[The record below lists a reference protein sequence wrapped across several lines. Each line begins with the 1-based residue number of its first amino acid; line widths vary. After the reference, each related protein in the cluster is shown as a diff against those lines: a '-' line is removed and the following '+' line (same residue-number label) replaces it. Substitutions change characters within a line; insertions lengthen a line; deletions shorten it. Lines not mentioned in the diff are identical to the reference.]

1 MRKNIFF
8 LLTAYC
14 LTLSPA
20 FALGQSGTDLAVL
33 NAGVGA
39 RPLAMGG
46 AFTAIADNADAPYW
60 NPAGLGFISSQEI
73 TSSQTRLSTDADHY
87 YLSYVTPALGGTIGL
102 SWIQVGL
109 GNIAQT
115 SSEVDIHNE
124 VQNISLFSY
133 FSSAYL
139 FSYGKKLNDHI
150 AFGLTAKYLSS
161 EMFGISGGSGW
172 GYSLTPGILIKFGG
186 DDVGTDV
193 GTADVGTG
201 LVPVRTKRTATRAVP
216 TFPVTLGF
224 KIDELVNTQQWG
236 TGTVEHVPP
245 KARLGLSWLPWK
257 EGRVAVDVSQTIKS
271 GYSPEV
277 ATGFEWLQGCT
288 SYRAGYNGGLTAG
301 VGFTVG
307 HARLDYAYI
316 QDVNFSSNNVHR
328 ISLSGRW

>member
-1 MRKNIFF
+1 MKKVALI
-8 LLTAYC
+8 LLSVC
-14 LTLSPA
+14 LVLSPV
-20 FALGQSGTDLAVL
+20 FALGQSGTDIAVL

-46 AFTAIADNADAPYW
+46 AFTAVADNADAPYW

-87 YLSYVTPALGGTIGL
+87 YLSYVTPVLGGTIGL

-139 FSYGKKLNDHI
+139 LSYGKKLNDHI

-172 GYSLTPGILIKFGG
+172 GYSLTPGIMLRLAKY
-186 DDVGTDV
+186 
-193 GTADVGTG
+193 
-201 LVPVRTKRTATRAVP
+201 
-216 TFPVTLGF
+216 PVTIGF

-236 TGTVEHVPP
+236 TGTVENVPS
-245 KARLGLSWLPWK
+245 KARLGLSWLPWS
-257 EGRVAVDVSQTIKS
+257 ESRVAVDISQMIKS
-271 GYSPEV
+271 GYSPEI
-277 ATGFEWLQGCT
+277 ATGFEWAEGGLA
-288 SYRAGYNGGLTAG
+288 YRAGYNSNGLTAG

-307 HARLDYAYI
+307 HARLDYAFV

>member
-1 MRKNIFF
+1 MRRILFVM
-8 LLTAYC
+8 LSAC
-14 LTLSPA
+14 LMLSPV
-20 FALGQSGTDLAVL
+20 FALGQSGADIAVL

-46 AFTAIADNADAPYW
+46 AFTAVADNADAPYW

-139 FSYGKKLNDHI
+139 LSYGKKLNDHI

-172 GYSLTPGILIKFGG
+172 GYSLTPGIMLRLG
-186 DDVGTDV
+186 
-193 GTADVGTG
+193 
-201 LVPVRTKRTATRAVP
+201 PSMPR
-216 TFPVTLGF
+216 FPSFTLAL
-224 KIDELVNTQQWG
+224 KIDELINTQQWG
-236 TGTVEHVPP
+236 TGTVENVPP
-245 KARLGLSWLPWK
+245 KARLGLSWLPWS
-257 EGRVAVDVSQTIKS
+257 ESRVAVDISQTVKS

-277 ATGFEWLQGCT
+277 ATGFEWAQGGLA
-288 SYRAGYNGGLTAG
+288 YRAGYNSSGLTAG

-307 HARLDYAYI
+307 HARLDYAFV
-316 QDVNFSSNNVHR
+316 QQAAFASNNVHR
-328 ISLSGRW
+328 VSLSGIW

>member
-1 MRKNIFF
+1 MRKILFVM
-8 LLTAYC
+8 LSAC
-14 LTLSPA
+14 LALSPVYA
-20 FALGQSGTDLAVL
+20 FGQSGADIAVL

-46 AFTAIADNADAPYW
+46 AFTSVADNADAPYW
-60 NPAGLGFISSQEI
+60 NPAGLGFITSQEI

-139 FSYGKKLNDHI
+139 LSYGKKLNDHI

-172 GYSLTPGILIKFGG
+172 GYSLTPGVMLRLAKY
-186 DDVGTDV
+186 
-193 GTADVGTG
+193 
-201 LVPVRTKRTATRAVP
+201 
-216 TFPVTLGF
+216 PVTIGF
-224 KIDELVNTQQWG
+224 KIDELINTQQWG
-236 TGTVEHVPP
+236 TGTVENVSP
-245 KARLGLSWLPWK
+245 KARLGLSWFPWS
-257 EGRVAVDVSQTIKS
+257 ESRVAVDISQVIKS
-271 GYSPEV
+271 DYSPEV
-277 ATGFEWLQGCT
+277 ATGFEWMQGCIA
-288 SYRAGYNGGLTAG
+288 YRAGYNSSGLTAG

-307 HARLDYAYI
+307 HARLDYAFV
-316 QDVNFSSNNVHR
+316 QQAAFASNNVHR
-328 ISLSGRW
+328 VSLSGIW

>member
-1 MRKNIFF
+1 MVIVSW
-8 LLTAYC
+8 LLIITSAN
-14 LTLSPA
+14 A
-20 FALGQSGTDLAVL
+20 IGQSGADIAVL

-46 AFTAIADNADAPYW
+46 AFTAVADNADAPYW

-139 FSYGKKLNDHI
+139 LSYGKKLNDHI

-172 GYSLTPGILIKFGG
+172 GYSLTPGIMLRL
-186 DDVGTDV
+186 DPCH
-193 GTADVGTG
+193 
-201 LVPVRTKRTATRAVP
+201 L
-216 TFPVTLGF
+216 TLGL
-224 KIDELVNTQQWG
+224 KIDELINTQQWG
-236 TGTVEHVPP
+236 TGTVENVPP
-245 KARLGLSWLPWK
+245 KARLGLSWLPWS
-257 EGRVAVDVSQTIKS
+257 ESRVAVDISQTVKS

-277 ATGFEWLQGCT
+277 VTGFEWAQGGIA
-288 SYRAGYNGGLTAG
+288 YRAGYNSSGLTAG

-307 HARLDYAYI
+307 HARLDYGYV
-316 QDVNFSSNNVHR
+316 QDANFSSNNVHR
-328 ISLSGRW
+328 ISLSGIW

>member
-1 MRKNIFF
+1 MLSACLV
-8 LLTAYC
+8 LLPVYA
-14 LTLSPA
+14 SV
-20 FALGQSGTDLAVL
+20 QSGADIAVL

-46 AFTAIADNADAPYW
+46 AFTAVADSADAPYW
-60 NPAGLGFISSQEI
+60 NPAGLGFIASQEI

-139 FSYGKKLNDHI
+139 LSYGKKLNDHI

-172 GYSLTPGILIKFGG
+172 GYSLTPGVMLRLAKY
-186 DDVGTDV
+186 
-193 GTADVGTG
+193 
-201 LVPVRTKRTATRAVP
+201 
-216 TFPVTLGF
+216 PVTIGF
-224 KIDELVNTQQWG
+224 KIDELINTQQWG
-236 TGTVEHVPP
+236 TGTVENVPP
-245 KARLGLSWLPWK
+245 KARLGLSWLPWP
-257 EGRVAVDVSQTIKS
+257 ESRIAVDISQTVKS
-271 GYSPEV
+271 GYFPEV
-277 ATGFEWLQGCT
+277 AAGFEWIQGCVA
-288 SYRAGYNGGLTAG
+288 YRAGYNSSGLTAG

-307 HARLDYAYI
+307 HARLDYAYV
-316 QDVNFSSNNVHR
+316 QQRDLTSNNVHR
-328 ISLSGRW
+328 VSLSGLW

>member
-1 MRKNIFF
+1 MKKATLFLLITWL
-8 LLTAYC
+8 LLTAVN
-14 LTLSPA
+14 
-20 FALGQSGTDLAVL
+20 ALGQSGADIAVL

-46 AFTAIADNADAPYW
+46 AFTSVADNADAPYW

-139 FSYGKKLNDHI
+139 LSYGKKLNDHI

-172 GYSLTPGILIKFGG
+172 GYSLTPGVMLRLAKY
-186 DDVGTDV
+186 
-193 GTADVGTG
+193 
-201 LVPVRTKRTATRAVP
+201 R
-216 TFPVTLGF
+216 VTIGF
-224 KIDELVNTQQWG
+224 KIDELINTQQWG
-236 TGTVEHVPP
+236 TGTVENVSP
-245 KARLGLSWLPWK
+245 KARLGLNWLPWS
-257 EGRVAVDVSQTIKS
+257 ESRVAVDISQMIKS

-277 ATGFEWLQGCT
+277 ATGVEWSQGCIA
-288 SYRAGYNGGLTAG
+288 YRAGYNSSGLTAG

-307 HARLDYAYI
+307 HARLDYGYV
-316 QDVNFSSNNVHR
+316 QDGNFSSNNVHR
-328 ISLSGRW
+328 ISLSGKW

>member
-1 MRKNIFF
+1 MRKILFVM
-8 LLTAYC
+8 LSAC
-14 LTLSPA
+14 LVFSPVY
-20 FALGQSGTDLAVL
+20 ALGQSGADIAVL

-46 AFTAIADNADAPYW
+46 AFTSVADNADAPYW

-139 FSYGKKLNDHI
+139 LSYGKKLNDHI

-172 GYSLTPGILIKFGG
+172 GYSLTPGIMLRLAKY
-186 DDVGTDV
+186 
-193 GTADVGTG
+193 
-201 LVPVRTKRTATRAVP
+201 
-216 TFPVTLGF
+216 PVTIGF

-236 TGTVEHVPP
+236 TGTVENVSP
-245 KARLGLSWLPWK
+245 KARLGLSWFPWS
-257 EGRVAVDVSQTIKS
+257 ESRVAVDISQTVKS

-277 ATGFEWLQGCT
+277 ATGFEWAQGGLA
-288 SYRAGYNGGLTAG
+288 YRAGYNSSGLTAG
-301 VGFTVG
+301 VGFAVG
-307 HARLDYAYI
+307 HARLDYAFV
-316 QDVNFSSNNVHR
+316 QQAGVAPNNVHR
-328 ISLSGRW
+328 ISLSGVW

>member
-1 MRKNIFF
+1 MRIYISF

-60 NPAGLGFISSQEI
+60 NAAGLGFISSQEI

-115 SSEVDIHNE
+115 SREVDIHNE

-172 GYSLTPGILIKFGG
+172 GYSLTPGIMLRLAKY
-186 DDVGTDV
+186 
-193 GTADVGTG
+193 
-201 LVPVRTKRTATRAVP
+201 
-216 TFPVTLGF
+216 PVTVGF

-257 EGRVAVDVSQTIKS
+257 AGRVAVDVSQTIKS

-307 HARLDYAYI
+307 HAKLDYAFV

-328 ISLSGRW
+328 VSLSGMW